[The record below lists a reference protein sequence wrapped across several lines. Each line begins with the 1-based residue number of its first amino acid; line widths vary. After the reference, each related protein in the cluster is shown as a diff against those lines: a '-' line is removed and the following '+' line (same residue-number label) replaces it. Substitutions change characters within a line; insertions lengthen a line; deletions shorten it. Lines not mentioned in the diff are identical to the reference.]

1 MTNNLSLIGLKS
13 LRDKVLVYIYD
24 DGANSI
30 DIGDG
35 KRLITG
41 LVDTEFNGI
50 YKDQVDGK
58 HPGIRGRWAMVV
70 GVSEDTPMD
79 IKLGDKVFLE
89 QMKWRRGI
97 YASRHGQKVWDISF
111 HDILVTDDEG
121 FDEQES
127 AKVDEYMKGF
137 GVEQYSDLAYFDTKL
152 RRGLRIPQQI
162 VDSE

>member
-1 MTNNLSLIGLKS
+1 MTDNLSLIGLKS
-13 LRDKVLVYIYD
+13 IRDRVLVYIYD

-30 DIGDG
+30 DIGGD

-58 HPGIRGRWAMVV
+58 HPGIRDRWAMVV
-70 GVSEDTPMD
+70 GISKDTPKD

-97 YASRHGQKVWDISF
+97 YASRHGQRVWDISF
-111 HDILVTDDEG
+111 NDILATDDEG
-121 FDEQES
+121 FDVPERE
-127 AKVDEYMKGF
+127 KINEYMEGF
-137 GVEQYSDLAYFDTKL
+137 GVSQYTDMAYFDKKL
-152 RRGLRIPQQI
+152 RRGLRIP
-162 VDSE
+162 EEA